1 MNFKQ
6 FCVFYNNSR
15 HKFTPFEPATSCM
28 PCRRATVTPGAQT
41 FINSPIL
48 FRLIH
53 NIMLDLPLRVYGL
66 AHIFSLI
73 MLAYIASS
81 PSPSSSSAFS
91 ITTFM
96 CASKDTILPLMFMF
110 PFSLI
115 STCCPGPCLA
125 SQMVFHLRI
134 YYTNKMIINRGSS
147 FYNLQSRKSKIYTI
161 RFYRL
166 PAKQQI
172 KIHKYLMG
180 CIDL

>member
-1 MNFKQ
+1 MW
-6 FCVFYNNSR
+6 
-15 HKFTPFEPATSCM
+15 TPRDFPNLLIKLLSKVYFEPATSCM
-28 PCRRATVTPGAQT
+28 PCKRATVAPGARFLNYAGET
-41 FINSPIL
+41 KIILPPRSSIVPIFAL
-48 FRLIH
+48 
-53 NIMLDLPLRVYGL
+53 
-66 AHIFSLI
+66 
-73 MLAYIASS
+73 SS
-81 PSPSSSSAFS
+81 PSSSSSAFS

-96 CASKDTILPLMFMF
+96 CASKDTILPLMFVF
-110 PFSLI
+110 PFNLI
-115 STCCPGPCLA
+115 ITCCPRTLFSKSNGLSC
-125 SQMVFHLRI
+125 VI